1 MMIDNKAMVVM
12 NGKMAPL
19 EKNVVLSN
27 RTRIKND
34 GTVRKKDGNKKML
47 KNGEYIGM
55 DGKMI
60 DMKGLP
66 MKKSQEYFK

>member
-1 MMIDNKAMVVM
+1 MMTDNKAMVVM

-19 EKNVVLSN
+19 EKDVILSN

-66 MKKSQEYFK
+66 IKKSQEYFK

>member
-1 MMIDNKAMVVM
+1 
-12 NGKMAPL
+12 
-19 EKNVVLSN
+19 
-27 RTRIKND
+27 
-34 GTVRKKDGNKKML
+34 ML

-66 MKKSQEYFK
+66 IKKSQEYFK

>member
-19 EKNVVLSN
+19 EKDVVLSN

-55 DGKMI
+55 DGKLI

-66 MKKSQEYFK
+66 IKKSQEYFK

>member
-34 GTVRKKDGNKKML
+34 GTVRKKDRNKKML
-47 KNGEYIGM
+47 KNGEFIGM

-66 MKKSQEYFK
+66 IKKSQEYFK

>member
-19 EKNVVLSN
+19 EKDVVLSN

-60 DMKGLP
+60 DMKSLP
-66 MKKSQEYFK
+66 IKKSQEYFK

>member
-66 MKKSQEYFK
+66 IKKSQEYFK

>member
-1 MMIDNKAMVVM
+1 MMTDNKAMVVM

-19 EKNVVLSN
+19 EKDVVLSN

-66 MKKSQEYFK
+66 IKKSQEYFK